1 MIKLPI
7 NEGPMKRTTQD
18 IRENLDFVG
27 CDNETARE
35 LCDEVDRLTA
45 ILERVAEANIIKEA
59 ELPIRPTA
67 A

>member
-1 MIKLPI
+1 
-7 NEGPMKRTTQD
+7 MKRTTQD

-27 CDNETARE
+27 CDSETARE

>member
-1 MIKLPI
+1 
-7 NEGPMKRTTQD
+7 MKRTTQD

-45 ILERVAEANIIKEA
+45 ILERVAGANIIKEA